1 MAILTKGLIYRAVKV
16 KPDTVSTRSG
26 RQDVSIFT
34 SVAEAAAST
43 AGAAAA
49 AAASL

>member
-1 MAILTKGLIYRAVKV
+1 MLTKESIYRTAKV

-49 AAASL
+49 AASL

>member
-1 MAILTKGLIYRAVKV
+1 MAIITIGLIYRADKI
-16 KPDTVSTRSG
+16 KPDTVSARTG

-49 AAASL
+49 AASL